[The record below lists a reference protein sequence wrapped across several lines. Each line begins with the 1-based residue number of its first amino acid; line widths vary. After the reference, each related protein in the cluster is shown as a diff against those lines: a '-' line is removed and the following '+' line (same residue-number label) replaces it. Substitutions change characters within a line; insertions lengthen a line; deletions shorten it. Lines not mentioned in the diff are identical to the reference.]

1 MIRRRQFLGCV
12 SALAGSSILIGCG
25 GGDQSTPS
33 GTATTTG
40 AANSSGGSAGSG
52 SGAAPDQ
59 VRSAAAATAGTTASP
74 DGWAMPYATSLT
86 DNNGAV
92 WTVVNEV
99 IYRNGATV
107 GDTYNVT
114 LLLWYGGL
122 IYHRG
127 TGGQFFVC
135 TNLVWLPVTDPRIA
149 VGAATGQFYGIN
161 GHYDY
166 PYTPAQIVSILKTLG
181 CTIYRLGCTTDP
193 TQLNAAIQL
202 AQAFQASGLTLF
214 VLINQSLYDTSGNI
228 FSNELVAYN
237 YCHSVGVTIANALQQ
252 YGVTMYECG
261 NELTRD
267 PAIILNSTSAGTNPA
282 DFNNSNWPMMRGAM
296 RGMIDGVKS
305 VQSGAQCG
313 VNFTVCDI
321 GASDALW
328 DGMQPDGSGGYPT
341 VRWDLTTWH
350 NYEVYSD
357 LFDLGTDG
365 ASPGINLPIYCK
377 ARYGVPFILSEWN
390 ANPEDSDTVRGTYI
404 TAKLGEYH
412 LARSTDN
419 IQSIMYYELD
429 SGDDSWGIMLNGA
442 QINPPY
448 NAFQSFVASYPDT

>member
-12 SALAGSSILIGCG
+12 TALAGNTILTGCG
-25 GGDQSTPS
+25 GGDQSATS
-33 GTATTTG
+33 STASTATTTN
-40 AANSSGGSAGSG
+40 AANFTSGAGS
-52 SGAAPDQ
+52 SSSVLHNQAE
-59 VRSAAAATAGTTASP
+59 AATVASTASP
-74 DGWAMPYATSLT
+74 DGWVSPTATSIT
-86 DNNGAV
+86 DNSGAV
-92 WTVVNEV
+92 WTIVNEV

-107 GDTYNVT
+107 GDTYNVS

-122 IYHRG
+122 IFHKG
-127 TGGQFFVC
+127 TAGQFFVC
-135 TNLVWLPVTDPRIA
+135 SNLAWLPVTDPRIP

-166 PYTPAQIVSILKTLG
+166 PYTPAQTVSILKTLG

-193 TQLNAAIQL
+193 TQLNAAAQL

-214 VLINQSLYDTSGNI
+214 VLINQGLYDKSGNI

-267 PAIILNSTSAGTNPA
+267 PAIILNSTDAGTNPA

-296 RGMIDGVKS
+296 RGMIAGVKS
-305 VQSGAQCG
+305 VQPSALCG
-313 VNFTVCDI
+313 INFCVNDI

-328 DGMQPDGSGGYPT
+328 DGTQPDGSVGYAT

-357 LFDLGTDG
+357 LVDLGTDG
-365 ASPGINLPIYCK
+365 AGPGINLPIYCK

-390 ANPEDSDTVRGTYI
+390 ANPQDSDNFRGTYI
-404 TAKLGEYH
+404 TQKMGEYH
-412 LARSTDN
+412 LARSTEN

-429 SGDDSWGIMLNGA
+429 SGDNTWGIMLNGA

-448 NAFQSFVASYPDT
+448 SAFQSFVAQYPDT